1 MYSDQWTKVVLL
13 VSVRVVIARKSVL
26 WIQLQWSDIIS
37 VRWRFSVTSNP
48 NGVQLR
54 IQQEQ
59 IVHWYISIIFYPI
72 LIPKVTVLL
81 LFFFLLITIHIVVI
95 THLLFHFLWDCLF
108 ELIRHIR
115 WNVSDV
121 IVEFWYPVEYL
132 HSQRIILIK
141 KPKQLTK
148 WFHNC
153 I

>member
-81 LFFFLLITIHIVVI
+81 LLFFSINNYSYCRYYSPLVSFFVRLSVWVDPAYQMECQWCYCRILVPSRISTQS
-95 THLLFHFLWDCLF
+95 THYFNQ
-108 ELIRHIR
+108 E
-115 WNVSDV
+115 
-121 IVEFWYPVEYL
+121 
-132 HSQRIILIK
+132 
-141 KPKQLTK
+141 TK
-148 WFHNC
+148 TAN
-153 I
+153 